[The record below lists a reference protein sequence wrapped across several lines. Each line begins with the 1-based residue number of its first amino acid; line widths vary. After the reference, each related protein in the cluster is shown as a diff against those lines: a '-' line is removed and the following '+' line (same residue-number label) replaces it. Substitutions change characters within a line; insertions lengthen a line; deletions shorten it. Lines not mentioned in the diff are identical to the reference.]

1 MCAKKICMQST
12 RCCIKRRSKTA
23 KIKCYK
29 LCIWTL
35 CSNELA
41 AVHLLKAY
49 CLRTLTYG
57 CEVCLLTDTDLHRIT
72 VAWNN
77 CFRRVSK
84 CCWRENVRPLQF
96 FCHILP
102 LSYIIDQ
109 RRLLFWQSLCW
120 ELWHIW
126 IKISSLLLLQNI
138 VLSNQLLIRR
148 KSCHLALI

>member
-1 MCAKKICMQST
+1 
-12 RCCIKRRSKTA
+12 
-23 KIKCYK
+23 
-29 LCIWTL
+29 
-35 CSNELA
+35 
-41 AVHLLKAY
+41 VHLLKAY

-109 RRLLFWQSLCW
+109 RRLLFWRSLHKSDDSVFCSVM
-120 ELWHIW
+120 LPIC
-126 IKISSLLLLQNI
+126 IKISSLLLLQHTGCCQKVSHYQISKNRI
-138 VLSNQLLIRR
+138 KAYQ
-148 KSCHLALI
+148 